1 MKVLVHLG
9 LILISVLLAS
19 CYGFAANSGGGSGKK
34 KAASKKGRGGFGSS
48 PITRSETQTA
58 TPRSSTELQEVD
70 LGPAKTV
77 YINVPPNAL
86 APEQMKKED
95 MRKFASATSGSGAR
109 SKLLDEYGSFRGRG
123 DVIWPSSL
131 HLSRLVANCPSFVTD
146 RKVLDL
152 GCGLGLASLATL
164 LGRPSSLTLSDVDV
178 SVLNLAVKSCT
189 EMLEIM
195 TNPPVKSVDRLQLDW
210 ANKSTWP
217 QLEGEYDVVLAS
229 DILYDDGAAQYVAD
243 VIAHLLL
250 RPHMQEDDSGA
261 DEESIV
267 GRALIVDPANRKNR
281 EAFVLKAARNGLLA
295 EAAPFPGQEEEF
307 VLINVTPAI

>member
-1 MKVLVHLG
+1 MKLHLG
-9 LILISVLLAS
+9 PILISGLLAS
-19 CYGFAANSGGGSGKK
+19 CHGFAAKRGGGGGKK
-34 KAASKKGRGGFGSS
+34 KTASKKGRGGFGSS
-48 PITRSETQTA
+48 TIASTSETQTA
-58 TPRSSTELQEVD
+58 TPRSSTELQEID

-131 HLSRLVANCPSFVTD
+131 HLSRLIANCPSFVTD
-146 RKVLDL
+146 RKVIDL

-164 LGRPSSLTLSDVDV
+164 LGRPSSLTLSDVDE
-178 SVLNLAVKSCT
+178 SVLNLAVRSCT
-189 EMLEIM
+189 EMLGVM
-195 TNPPVKSVDRLQLDW
+195 TNPPVKSVDQLQLDW

-229 DILYDDGAAQYVAD
+229 DILYDDSAAEYVAD
-243 VIAHLLL
+243 AIAHLLL
-250 RPHMQEDDSGA
+250 RPHRQQDDSGA
-261 DEESIV
+261 DEESIS

-307 VLINVTPAI
+307 VLINVTPA